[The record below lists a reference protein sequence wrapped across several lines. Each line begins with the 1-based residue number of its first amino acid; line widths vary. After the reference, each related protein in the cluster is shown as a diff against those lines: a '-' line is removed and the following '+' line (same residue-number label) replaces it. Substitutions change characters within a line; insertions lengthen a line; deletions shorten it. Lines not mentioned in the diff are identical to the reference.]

1 MVSSLE
7 KMLKWILLFIFS
19 IISTSLLPVIY
30 LIKSSYYIIKEECW
44 IYRIVEK
51 VLGVDISEGLSTLV
65 FLNITIYLIFPILL
79 SLLILLGV
87 RIFCSAD
94 SIKKSVQEV
103 SIINNDYMPIYLGYI
118 FVSVSIPNPAIGE
131 IDLLTLMVVYLLVN
145 VFVTASRSL
154 CFNPIF
160 VIFGYSY
167 YSVKTKLGTNLFVIT
182 RKKISKSDEDVKFEK
197 LRKITE
203 IVYIEE

>member
-7 KMLKWILLFIFS
+7 KILKWILLFVFS

-30 LIKSSYYIIKEECW
+30 LIKSSYYIIKEDCW

-51 VLGVDISEGLSTLV
+51 VLGANIIEGLSTLAV
-65 FLNITIYLIFPILL
+65 LNITIYVISPILL
-79 SLLILLGV
+79 SLVTLFWV
-87 RIFCSAD
+87 RIFCSED

-103 SIINNDYMPIYLGYI
+103 SVINNDYMPIYLGYI
-118 FVSVSIPNPAIGE
+118 FVSVSIPNPDIGE

-167 YSVKTKLGTNLFVIT
+167 YSIKTQKGTNLFVIT
-182 RKKISKSDEDVKFEK
+182 RKKIRKSDENIKFEK

-203 IVYIEE
+203 VVYIEE

>member
-1 MVSSLE
+1 MVSFLE

-30 LIKSSYYIIKEECW
+30 LIKSSYYIIKKECW

-51 VLGVDISEGLSTLV
+51 VLGANIIEGLSTLAV
-65 FLNITIYLIFPILL
+65 LNITIYVISPILL
-79 SLLILLGV
+79 SLVTLFWV
-87 RIFCSAD
+87 RIFCSED

-103 SIINNDYMPIYLGYI
+103 SVINNDYMPIYLGYI

-131 IDLLTLMVVYLLVN
+131 IDLLTLIVVYLLVN
-145 VFVTASRSL
+145 VFITASRSL

-167 YSVKTKLGTNLFVIT
+167 YSIKTKLGTNLFVIT
-182 RKKISKSDEDVKFEK
+182 RKKIRKSDEDVKFEK

-203 IVYIEE
+203 VVYIEE

>member
-7 KMLKWILLFIFS
+7 KILKWILLFVFS

-51 VLGVDISEGLSTLV
+51 VLGANIIEGLSTLAV
-65 FLNITIYLIFPILL
+65 LNITIYVISPILL
-79 SLLILLGV
+79 SLVTLFWV
-87 RIFCSAD
+87 RIFCSED

-103 SIINNDYMPIYLGYI
+103 SVINNDYMPIYLGYI

-167 YSVKTKLGTNLFVIT
+167 YSIKTQKGTNLFVIT
-182 RKKISKSDEDVKFEK
+182 RKKIRKSDENIKFEK

-203 IVYIEE
+203 VVYIEE

>member
-182 RKKISKSDEDVKFEK
+182 RKKIRKSDEDVKFEK

-203 IVYIEE
+203 VVYIEE

>member
-1 MVSSLE
+1 MVSFLE

-30 LIKSSYYIIKEECW
+30 LIKSSYYIIKKECW

-51 VLGVDISEGLSTLV
+51 VLGANIIEGLSTLAV
-65 FLNITIYLIFPILL
+65 LNITIYVISPILL
-79 SLLILLGV
+79 SLVTLFWV
-87 RIFCSAD
+87 RIFCSED

-103 SIINNDYMPIYLGYI
+103 SVINNDYMPIYLGYI

-182 RKKISKSDEDVKFEK
+182 RKKIRKSDEDVKFEK

-203 IVYIEE
+203 VVYIEE

>member
-1 MVSSLE
+1 MF
-7 KMLKWILLFIFS
+7 KWIFLFIFS
-19 IISTSLLPVIY
+19 VISTSLLPVIY
-30 LIKSSYYIIKEECW
+30 LIKSSYYIIKKECW

-51 VLGVDISEGLSTLV
+51 VLGANIIEGLSTLAV
-65 FLNITIYLIFPILL
+65 LNITIYVISPILL
-79 SLLILLGV
+79 SLVTLFWV
-87 RIFCSAD
+87 RIFCSED

-103 SIINNDYMPIYLGYI
+103 SVINNDYMPIYLGYI

-182 RKKISKSDEDVKFEK
+182 RKK
-197 LRKITE
+197 
-203 IVYIEE
+203 